1 MTGGRGDREEAFW
14 VQGTEGK
21 VRKYTEKD
29 AG

>member
-1 MTGGRGDREEAFW
+1 MTAGRGDREGTLR

-29 AG
+29 DG